1 MASMCCIQASEQA
14 PARSFAEAL
23 GQELPLLSKLLEIPG
38 PAKPSD
44 AHKSRVI
51 PGDVRII
58 TVEDFRGYVDYWG
71 IPRASFASPD
81 FQCTRSRDKVVGVL
95 ERALE
100 TAPESFKRGCVL
112 GVVPVEH
119 ADEVESLLKRH
130 GLHLSEKSCNCA
142 RMVAPE
148 LSADG
153 VAPPSNV
160 DIVEL
165 GPDDARLKWVA
176 QHISRD
182 ITLLKYYAEEMPAP
196 PLVAMLHGLPVGCI
210 TFDSDDFSIGGLFID
225 PGCRGKGIAAAL
237 LNKVAELAR
246 SAGCPR
252 PTSFIEEG
260 NEKSLRAHARAGWR
274 QDGLGDYVWL
284 TLEARGA

>member
-182 ITLLKYYAEEMPAP
+182 I
-196 PLVAMLHGLPVGCI
+196 
-210 TFDSDDFSIGGLFID
+210 
-225 PGCRGKGIAAAL
+225 
-237 LNKVAELAR
+237 
-246 SAGCPR
+246 
-252 PTSFIEEG
+252 
-260 NEKSLRAHARAGWR
+260 
-274 QDGLGDYVWL
+274 
-284 TLEARGA
+284 